1 MTKNSAVDILNGPI
15 WKQLLIFFF
24 PILLGTFFQQI
35 YNTTDT
41 VIVGNFVG
49 KEALAAVGGSPFYI
63 INLFIGFSIGLSS
76 GASVIISQFY
86 GSRKK
91 RPLSEAVHTS
101 VAFSCIIGFILS
113 IITLVFGRQILII
126 LKVPKDSLEYS
137 LKYLNIISIGFI
149 FSMLYNMG
157 TAIFRAIGDTKKP
170 LYFLIVSCITN
181 IVLDLFFVIYLKQ
194 GVIGVAIATVISQ
207 FISVVLTFY
216 SLSHVHESYK
226 LSFNKIKITPII
238 LARVLKISLPRGLQ
252 SALFSISN
260 IIIQSS
266 VNQLGTDYIAGWTV
280 DSKIEQVFWMVSSCF
295 GVAITTFT
303 AQNFG
308 ARKYDRVKNGL
319 KICSKMTLAT
329 SICISSII
337 FIFGPRL
344 VHFFTNDE
352 AVIAVSVTMLR
363 SLAPFY
369 ILYIGVEMIAGFL
382 YGIGIS
388 IVPMIIT
395 ASGIC
400 AFRVLWVI
408 TVVGNEPTLYKVISC
423 YPISWALTS
432 IIFIIYYKYSK
443 ARKYLLREE
452 M

>member
-1 MTKNSAVDILNGPI
+1 MNKNTAVDILNGPI

-86 GSRKK
+86 GSKK
-91 RPLSEAVHTS
+91 NRPLSESVHTS
-101 VAFSCIIGFILS
+101 IAFSCIIGLVLT
-113 IITLVFGRQILII
+113 IITIIFGRQLLIV
-126 LKVPKDSLEYS
+126 LKVPTDSLEHS
-137 LKYLNIISIGFI
+137 LRYLNIISIGFI

-170 LYFLIVSCITN
+170 LYFLIISCITN
-181 IVLDLFFVIYLKQ
+181 IVLDLFFVVYLKQ
-194 GVIGVAIATVISQ
+194 GVVGVAIATVISQ

-216 SLSHVHESYK
+216 SLSHVHENYK
-226 LSFNKIKITPII
+226 LSFRKIKITPII
-238 LARVLKISLPRGLQ
+238 LLRILKISLPRGLQ
-252 SALFSISN
+252 SALFSLSN

-266 VNQLGTDYIAGWTV
+266 VNQLGTDYVAGWTV
-280 DSKIEQVFWMVSSCF
+280 DTKIEQVFWMVSSCF

-319 KICSKMTLAT
+319 KICTKMTLITA
-329 SICISSII
+329 I
-337 FIFGPRL
+337 FISTLIYILGPRL
-344 VHFFTNDE
+344 VHLFTNDQS
-352 AVIAVSVTMLR
+352 VIAVSIIMLR
-363 SLAPFY
+363 TLSPFY

-388 IVPMIIT
+388 IIPMIIT

-400 AFRVLWVI
+400 AFRILWVATI
-408 TVVGNEPTLYKVISC
+408 VGNKPTLYKVISC

-443 ARKYLLREE
+443 SKKYLLRE
-452 M
+452 